1 MTKIRLHSIA
11 IQNFKKT
18 RSLVLNLESKNAN
31 ITGANGSGKT
41 TVYKAYYWCLTGKTL
56 EPNEVIQTLD
66 ENNEV
71 IHKIETSVLV
81 TLLIDDSYEVRLER
95 KLMEDWKALGQP
107 NEELKG
113 TKQQRFFNDV
123 PLSVAE
129 FTAKLN
135 SICDI
140 EKLLML
146 SDITKFMSL
155 KMEERRK
162 ILMSVA
168 GEVNEE
174 ELMAPYPAI
183 MKAMSEKKSVDELK
197 RQTLSTKKRS
207 NEELQTIPS
216 QIVAQ
221 DKLKSSEDFEAL
233 KKERQELDGKIADC
247 DRQLQASPEELQSVK
262 EHNEKVAAVEAKIRE
277 RKREVWKEQTEKL
290 EATTKK
296 IQEADKALNDALAK
310 KNKDDAAQKERLESK
325 VKLVE
330 DFEKVKTEWNKVN
343 DTEFDSYFKEK
354 DVCPTCGHKFT
365 EEEKETA
372 RAKAIANFNAEK
384 SKRLSELQTLA
395 EQMNARIT
403 VLTGSINEHIKVIG
417 PDNEKVVK
425 AKETALSALREEKD
439 GFYKESNAPDTKVA
453 ELQKEL
459 EALKAQQPITEQK
472 DVDTGAVNAQKLEL
486 SARRDTVI
494 ELLSGEQTNAKIE
507 KAKQQLNERSKELSQ
522 IIADCD
528 NTLYQIQEYRKAK
541 VDAVEGKVNSFF
553 TLARWKFFEKNV
565 SNDDLSEVCY
575 CHHDGVDYNSTN
587 GADKINLGVDIVAGL
602 SKAFEIEAP
611 IFIDNA
617 ESIAD
622 IIKVDN
628 QLITLTHVPYGTF
641 TFNNF

>member
-1 MTKIRLHSIA
+1 
-11 IQNFKKT
+11 
-18 RSLVLNLESKNAN
+18 
-31 ITGANGSGKT
+31 
-41 TVYKAYYWCLTGKTL
+41 
-56 EPNEVIQTLD
+56 
-66 ENNEV
+66 
-71 IHKIETSVLV
+71 
-81 TLLIDDSYEVRLER
+81 
-95 KLMEDWKALGQP
+95 
-107 NEELKG
+107 
-113 TKQQRFFNDV
+113 
-123 PLSVAE
+123 
-129 FTAKLN
+129 
-135 SICDI
+135 
-140 EKLLML
+140 
-146 SDITKFMSL
+146 
-155 KMEERRK
+155 
-162 ILMSVA
+162 
-168 GEVNEE
+168 
-174 ELMAPYPAI
+174 
-183 MKAMSEKKSVDELK
+183 
-197 RQTLSTKKRS
+197 
-207 NEELQTIPS
+207 
-216 QIVAQ
+216 
-221 DKLKSSEDFEAL
+221 
-233 KKERQELDGKIADC
+233 
-247 DRQLQASPEELQSVK
+247 
-262 EHNEKVAAVEAKIRE
+262 
-277 RKREVWKEQTEKL
+277 
-290 EATTKK
+290 
-296 IQEADKALNDALAK
+296 
-310 KNKDDAAQKERLESK
+310 
-325 VKLVE
+325 
-330 DFEKVKTEWNKVN
+330 
-343 DTEFDSYFKEK
+343 
-354 DVCPTCGHKFT
+354 
-365 EEEKETA
+365 
-372 RAKAIANFNAEK
+372 
-384 SKRLSELQTLA
+384 
-395 EQMNARIT
+395 MNARIT